1 MAAAGTIIDELE
13 QAMGRGPSDRQAETL
28 RKVTELFLADA
39 ARYTETQVSLF
50 DNVILRLSQ
59 AMETAVRRTLAERLA
74 PIDNAPPGVLRSLAR
89 DEAIDVARPVLRQA
103 ARLDDAFLADVA
115 ETASQAHMEAIAS
128 RSRIS
133 ETVTDVLVRRGNDRV
148 ALVVAANDGAA
159 FSTSGYDR
167 LVARA
172 RDDDVLA
179 ECVGLR
185 KDVPAHLF
193 RAILDSATDAVQK
206 RLLSSIAARHR
217 AEVRTALA
225 GIAGR
230 IATATGTE
238 RADRDKVLAEVTAL
252 HRRRALGEAEM
263 RTYAEEGRFEETICA
278 LAVLCRVPPD
288 MVERLFLGERPDPV
302 LILARAAALSWAT
315 LQPMLKLRLNGPMA
329 PAAAEQARESYDKL
343 TASTA
348 QRVLRFWQV
357 RGQTARN

>member
-13 QAMGRGPSDRQAETL
+13 QAIGRSPSDRQAETL
-28 RKVTELFLADA
+28 RKMTELFLADA

-50 DNVILRLSQ
+50 DNVIMRLSQ
-59 AMETAVRRTLAERLA
+59 AMETAVRRDLAERLA
-74 PIDNAPPGVLRSLAR
+74 TVDKPPPGVLRSLAC

-103 ARLDDAFLADVA
+103 SSLDDAFLADVA

-128 RSRIS
+128 RSRVS

-148 ALVVAANDGAA
+148 ALVIAANDGAA
-159 FSTSGYDR
+159 FSASGYDR

-193 RAILDSATDAVQK
+193 RAILDSAADDVQK

-217 AEVRTALA
+217 AEVRSALA

-230 IATATGTE
+230 IAHVTGAE
-238 RADRDKVLAEVTAL
+238 RPDRETVLAEVTVL
-252 HRRRALGEAEM
+252 YRRRALGEAEI
-263 RTYAEEGRFEETICA
+263 RLYAEEGRFEETICS
-278 LAVLCRVPPD
+278 LAVICRVPPD

-302 LILARAAALSWAT
+302 LILARAAGLTWAT
-315 LQPMLKLRLNGPMA
+315 LLPMLKLRLTAPMA

-357 RGQTARN
+357 RGQTART